1 MISPQLW
8 DTHRTPS
15 TDISVCFNMGQR
27 VINRLICALVLFVF
41 PQVGFAQSLQE
52 KKVQMNEE
60 ETLASEV
67 AYTNQVCGSDI
78 SASVDWQSFSS
89 AEQDIELRLSNSC
102 DAALS
107 AIENLC
113 SSENNQQAIKSQ
125 VDQVVCTKGTSRDV
139 TLRQGTLLFQM
150 NGPDGDDF
158 EYIRDY
164 LKKKISATDT
174 E

>member
-1 MISPQLW
+1 
-8 DTHRTPS
+8 
-15 TDISVCFNMGQR
+15 MGQR
-27 VINRLICALVLFVF
+27 VINQLICALVLFIF
-41 PQVGFAQSLQE
+41 PQFAFAQSLQE
-52 KKVQMNEE
+52 KKVQISAEQA
-60 ETLASEV
+60 LASEV

-89 AEQDIELRLSNSC
+89 ADRDPEFGISSSC

-113 SSENNQQAIKSQ
+113 TSEDSQQAIKAQ
-125 VDQVVCTKGTSRDV
+125 VNQVVCTKGASRNV

-150 NGPDGDDF
+150 NGADGDDF
-158 EYIRDY
+158 EFIRDY
-164 LKKKISATDT
+164 LKNKISATDT